1 MKFKTFLSLT
11 ALTALGTMAYA
22 VNYLAKNE
30 EFSEDTIEKYNHL
43 IKNMKALG
51 ADVKR
56 TYTSIGDKASF
67 KSSTTSLSK
76 NAKKMSDNGIS
87 LVKTASSDMYNV
99 FKEKFID
106 DEVDSVKKKK
116 INKKSTSKSKTKISK
131 NNKNAKKSKK

>member
-43 IKNMKALG
+43 IKNVKAVG
-51 ADVKR
+51 SDVKR
-56 TYTSIGDKASF
+56 TYTSIGDKAGF

-76 NAKKMSDNGIS
+76 NAKKMYDNGIS

-131 NNKNAKKSKK
+131 NNKNTKKSKK

>member
-43 IKNMKALG
+43 IKNVKAVG
-51 ADVKR
+51 SDVKR
-56 TYTSIGDKASF
+56 TYTSIGDKAGF

-76 NAKKMSDNGIS
+76 NAKKMYDNGIS
-87 LVKTASSDMYNV
+87 LVKTASNDMYNV

-106 DEVDSVKKKK
+106 DE
-116 INKKSTSKSKTKISK
+116 
-131 NNKNAKKSKK
+131 